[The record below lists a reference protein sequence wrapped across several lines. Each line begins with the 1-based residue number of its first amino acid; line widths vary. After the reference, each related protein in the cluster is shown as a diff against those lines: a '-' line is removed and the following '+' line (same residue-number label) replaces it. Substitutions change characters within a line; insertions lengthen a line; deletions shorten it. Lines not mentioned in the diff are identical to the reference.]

1 MSVSPTVGPIL
12 IPLICPNGQLLLG
25 GYLPTRKKAQPRTK
39 DLSLGTDKLRLH
51 GLTRSDPS
59 KKGLQ
64 KLTGREGGASRI
76 TLHLL

>member
-25 GYLPTRKKAQPRTK
+25 GYLPTRKKAQPRTE

-51 GLTRSDPS
+51 GLTAVTRAKRVFRNSQ
-59 KKGLQ
+59 G
-64 KLTGREGGASRI
+64 GRGERQE
-76 TLHLL
+76 